1 MKGLP
6 PAGKQSKMAL
16 SDNDQAHIRQYLLGI
31 LSDDEQE
38 KLEERLMVEDDLFDE
53 LEISKGELV
62 EEYRA
67 GELSQK
73 DRQWFERHFLASP
86 DGRQRHAFAV
96 AIECLERL
104 PHAEPAPPRLTF
116 REKLDAFFRQPRL
129 AFATLVVIGAVFLL
143 GIVWLIIPRG
153 PQKFVAVNLTSNA
166 ITRATGADQYTRIQM
181 PADVSELR
189 ISLALPQPATPGS
202 NYRVQLDNRLEVKNL
217 EPSGHNT
224 NIVSVVIPKQQVP
237 PGQYALSLIEVKADG
252 TTRPVPGYY
261 FFIVE

>member
-1 MKGLP
+1 
-6 PAGKQSKMAL
+6 MAL
-16 SDNDQAHIRQYLLGI
+16 SDNDQAHIRQYLLGN

-73 DRQWFERHFLASP
+73 DRQWFEQHFLASP

-104 PHAEPAPPRLTF
+104 PANAEPAPQRLTF
-116 REKLDAFFRQPRL
+116 RDKLEAFFGTPRL
-129 AFATLVVIGAVFLL
+129 ATAALVTIGAVFLV

-153 PQKFVAVNLTSNA
+153 PQKFVAVSLTSNA

-181 PADVSELR
+181 QSDVSELR
-189 ISLALPQPATPGS
+189 ISLALPQPGAPGS
-202 NYRVQLDNRLEVKNL
+202 TYRVQLDNRLEVKNL
-217 EPSGHNT
+217 EPSAHDSNV
-224 NIVSVVIPKQQVP
+224 VSVVIPRQQVP
-237 PGQYALSLIEVKADG
+237 PGQYALSLTEVKADG
-252 TTRPVPGYY
+252 TTQPVPGYY